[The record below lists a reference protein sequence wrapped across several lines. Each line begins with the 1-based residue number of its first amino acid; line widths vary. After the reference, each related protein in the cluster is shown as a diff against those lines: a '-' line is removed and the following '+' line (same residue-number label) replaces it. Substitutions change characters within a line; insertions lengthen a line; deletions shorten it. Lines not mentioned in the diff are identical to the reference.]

1 MSQKAYVLIKS
12 GKGQADTVTTELSH
26 KKGILKA
33 DHVFGQYDA
42 VVLIEAANLEGL
54 ATIVRNE
61 IAQAEH
67 VISTETLVLSPS
79 TKSGQKIQK

>member
-12 GKGQADTVTTELSH
+12 EKGQADTVATELNH

-33 DHVFGQYDA
+33 DQVFGQYDA
-42 VVLIEAANLEGL
+42 VVLIEADDLEGL
-54 ATIVRNE
+54 ATVVRNE

-67 VISTETLVLSPS
+67 VVSTETLVLSPS
-79 TKSGQKIQK
+79 TKSGRR